1 MLRAILWIAAVWFIL
16 VAFTGCASQEK
27 QALHETNDARW
38 AHTKVKPVELVDA
51 DEAKHPKINAAT
63 YYAAALLLESQ
74 GNYQAAIEKYLKAIK
89 MDSSSIAAY
98 NRLAMLYLKLRKYD
112 LAEDKLKEAIMMHPQ
127 SASLHNNL
135 GFTYLLEHRYKDSEA
150 ELRNA
155 LAINS
160 NYVKAHINL
169 AIALAHEGKY
179 NQSLNHFLVGCSA
192 AEANYNLALLL
203 HSQGKYK
210 LAKEYY
216 QKALKL
222 DPNFAPAVK
231 ALKLLSKIEN

>member
-1 MLRAILWIAAVWFIL
+1 MLRAILWIATVWLIL
-16 VAFTGCASQEK
+16 IIFTGCASQEK
-27 QALHETNDARW
+27 QALHDTHDARW
-38 AHTKVKPVELVDA
+38 ARNKVKPVELVDA
-51 DEAKHPKINAAT
+51 DEARNPKINSAT

-74 GNYQAAIEKYLKAIK
+74 GNYRAAIEKYLKAIET
-89 MDSSSIAAY
+89 DSSSIAAY
-98 NRLAMLYLKLRKYD
+98 NRLAMLYLKLKKYE
-112 LAEDKLKEAIMMHPQ
+112 LAEDKLKEAIMLHPQ

-135 GFTYLLEHRYKDSEA
+135 GFTYLLEHRYKDAEA

-155 LAINS
+155 LSVNR

-169 AIALAHEGKY
+169 AIALAQQDKY

-210 LAKEYY
+210 LAKKYY
-216 QKALKL
+216 KQALEL
-222 DPNFAPAVK
+222 DPNFAPALK
-231 ALKLLSKIEN
+231 ALKLLSKSQ